1 MSDDQFY
8 DNDEVKENSSTDS
21 VVALIII
28 LVGVAAA
35 TIYVS
40 SL

>member
-8 DNDEVKENSSTDS
+8 DNDEEIENSSTDS

>member
-8 DNDEVKENSSTDS
+8 DNDEEKENSSTDS
-21 VVALIII
+21 VVALIIF
-28 LVGVAAA
+28 LVGVTAA
-35 TIYVS
+35 TIYGS

>member
-8 DNDEVKENSSTDS
+8 DNDEEKENSSIDS
-21 VVALIII
+21 IVALIII

-35 TIYVS
+35 TIDVS